1 MSGDLVAATAATG
14 GSVGAAAVDA
24 LRAGADLL
32 YVPGDAANQDE
43 AYRAV
48 LAAVRKGKVTNARLA
63 AALGHVA
70 ALKRTAAGQQ

>member
-1 MSGDLVAATAATG
+1 MSGDLVVATAATG

-32 YVPGDAANQDE
+32 YVPGDAGNQDE

-48 LAAVRKGKVTNARLA
+48 LSAVQRGRVTRERLA
-63 AALGHVA
+63 DALLHVS
-70 ALKRTAAGQQ
+70 ALKRAASAA